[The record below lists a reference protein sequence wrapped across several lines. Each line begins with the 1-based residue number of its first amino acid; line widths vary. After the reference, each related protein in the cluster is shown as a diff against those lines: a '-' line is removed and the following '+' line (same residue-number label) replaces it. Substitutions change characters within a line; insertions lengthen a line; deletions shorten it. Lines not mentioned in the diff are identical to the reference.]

1 MIILGSTGSIGVNA
15 LDVCEREHI
24 GIELLAAGSNTEL
37 LKKQIEKSRP
47 KYACIEK
54 NDGSIGQNYMGTQ
67 IFYGAEGLSEALS
80 KTTSQKAL
88 NAIVGF
94 AGLRSTLECIE
105 LGKEVALANKESL
118 VTAGKFID
126 ISKITPVDS
135 EHFAL
140 WYLNRGMGKLNKM
153 TITASGGAL
162 RDAPLS
168 EIHASSVTDV
178 LRHPNWT
185 MGRKITVDS
194 ATMVNK
200 LFEIIEAY
208 WLFGS
213 EISYDAIIET
223 SSTIHAMIEFDDGV
237 TTAQM
242 SEPDMRLPISYA
254 LAGKA
259 TPDLFKSI
267 DLLRLGALEFRAIEE
282 VRYPV
287 WTLKDELLA
296 NPSLALVLNA
306 ANEIAVAAFL
316 DEKIAFG
323 EIANTI
329 FEACEKFEWAK
340 TANIDDVFAMDNE
353 VRKYAR
359 SIIKA

>member
-1 MIILGSTGSIGVNA
+1 LIILGSTGSIGVNA
-15 LDVCEREHI
+15 LDVCERMEI
-24 GIELLAAGSNTEL
+24 GVELLCAGNNCEL
-37 LKKQIEKSRP
+37 LKKQIEKFRP

-54 NDGSIGQNYMGTQ
+54 NDSSLGQNYMGAK
-67 IFYGAEGLSEALS
+67 IFYGANGLSEALKETIS
-80 KTTSQKAL
+80 TKAL

-94 AGLRSTLECIE
+94 AGLRSTLDCME

-118 VTAGKFID
+118 VAAGKFID
-126 ISKITPVDS
+126 TSKIIPVDS

-140 WYLNRGMGKLNKM
+140 WYLNRGGNIRKM

-162 RDAPLS
+162 RDAPLK
-168 EIHASSVTDV
+168 EIYASSVGDV
-178 LRHPNWT
+178 LKHPNWT

-200 LFEIIEAY
+200 LFEIIEAH
-208 WLFGS
+208 WLFGGD
-213 EISYDAIIET
+213 ISYDAIIET

-254 LAGKA
+254 LTGKA
-259 TPDLFKSI
+259 APKLLNSI
-267 DLLRLGALEFRAIEE
+267 DLVRLGSLEFRAIEE

-287 WTLKDELLA
+287 WRLKEALLA
-296 NPSLALVLNA
+296 NPSSALVLNA
-306 ANEIAVAAFL
+306 ANEVAVAAFL
-316 DEKIAFG
+316 DERIAFG

-329 FEACEKFEWAK
+329 FAAYERYESVK
-340 TANIDDVFAMDNE
+340 TDSIDDVFALNNE
-353 VRKYAR
+353 VRNYAN
-359 SIIKA
+359 SVLKA

>member
-15 LDVCEREHI
+15 LDICKREHI
-24 GIELLAAGSNTEL
+24 DIELLAAGSNTEL
-37 LKKQIEKSRP
+37 LKKQIEKFRP
-47 KYACIEK
+47 KYACIQK
-54 NDGSIGQNYMGTQ
+54 NDGSIGRNYMGAQ
-67 IFYGAEGLSEALS
+67 IFYGAEGLIEALT

-94 AGLRSTLECIE
+94 AGLKSTLECIE

-118 VTAGKFID
+118 VAAGKFID
-126 ISKITPVDS
+126 CSKIIPVDS

-140 WYLNRGMGKLNKM
+140 WYLNKGGSVRKM

-162 RDAPLS
+162 RDTPLNEVS
-168 EIHASSVTDV
+168 ISSVGDV
-178 LRHPNWT
+178 LRHPNWN

-200 LFEIIEAY
+200 LFEIVEAY
-208 WLFGS
+208 WLFGAD
-213 EISYDAIIET
+213 ISYDAIIET

-254 LAGKA
+254 LTGKA
-259 TPDLFKSI
+259 TSGLFKSI

-282 VRYPV
+282 ARYPV
-287 WTLKDELLA
+287 WMLKDELLA

-306 ANEIAVAAFL
+306 ANEIAVSAFL

-329 FEACEKFEWAK
+329 FKVCEKFEGTK
-340 TANIDDVFAMDNE
+340 TVNIDDVFAVDNE
-353 VRKYAR
+353 VREYAR

>member
-15 LDVCEREHI
+15 LDVCERN
-24 GIELLAAGSNTEL
+24 GIEVELLSARNNVEL
-37 LKKQIEKSRP
+37 LKKQIEKFRP
-47 KYACIEK
+47 KYACLQK
-54 NDGSIGQNYMGTQ
+54 NDGVLGANLGDTK
-67 IFYGAEGLSEALS
+67 IFYGEDGLTEALS
-80 KTTSQKAL
+80 KTNSKKAL

-105 LGKEVALANKESL
+105 LGKDVALANKESL
-118 VTAGKFID
+118 VAAGKFID
-126 ISKITPVDS
+126 VSKITPVDS

-140 WYLNRGMGKLNKM
+140 WYLNRGAQKIRKM

-168 EIHASSVTDV
+168 EIYASSVKDV

-208 WLFGS
+208 WLFGAD
-213 EISYDAIIET
+213 ISYDAVIET
-223 SSTIHAMIEFDDGV
+223 SSTVHAMIEFDDGV

-254 LAGKA
+254 ITGSA
-259 TPDLFKSI
+259 TPNLFRSI
-267 DLLRLGALEFRAIEE
+267 DLVALGSLEFRAIDD

-287 WTLKDELLA
+287 WRLKEELLR
-296 NPSLALVLNA
+296 NPLSAIVLNA
-306 ANEIAVAAFL
+306 ANEIGVEAFL
-316 DEKIAFG
+316 DESIAFG
-323 EIANTI
+323 EVANII
-329 FEACEKFEWAK
+329 FGSYEKFCHILP
-340 TANIDDVFAMDNE
+340 TGIDDVFALDLE
-353 VRKYAR
+353 VREYAR
-359 SIIKA
+359 SLIKT

>member
-15 LDVCEREHI
+15 IDVCERESI
-24 GIELLAAGSNTEL
+24 QIELLSAGSNSEL
-37 LKKQIEKSRP
+37 LKKQIEKFRP
-47 KYACIEK
+47 KYACIDK
-54 NDGSIGQNYMGTQ
+54 NDGSLGRNYLGSE
-67 IFYGAEGLSEALS
+67 IFYGAEGLSEALA
-80 KTTSQKAL
+80 KTQSAKAL

-94 AGLRSTLECIE
+94 AGLRSTLGCIE

-118 VTAGKFID
+118 VAAGKFID

-140 WYLNRGMGKLNKM
+140 WYLNRGFGKIRKM

-162 RDAPLS
+162 RDAPLGQ
-168 EIHASSVTDV
+168 IYASSVCDV
-178 LRHPNWT
+178 LKHPNWT

-208 WLFGS
+208 WLFGDK
-213 EISYDAIIET
+213 ISYDAIIET

-237 TTAQM
+237 STAQM

-254 LAGKA
+254 LCGKA
-259 TPDLFKSI
+259 TQDLFQSI
-267 DLLRLGALEFRAIEE
+267 DLLGLGALEFRAIEE

-287 WTLKDELLA
+287 WRLKNELLS
-296 NPSLALVLNA
+296 NPSLALVLNS
-306 ANEIAVAAFL
+306 ANEIAVEAFL

-323 EIANTI
+323 EIASTI
-329 FEACEKFEWAK
+329 FSACEKYDGAK
-340 TANIDDVFAMDNE
+340 TNSIDDVFALDKE
-353 VRKYAR
+353 VREYAR